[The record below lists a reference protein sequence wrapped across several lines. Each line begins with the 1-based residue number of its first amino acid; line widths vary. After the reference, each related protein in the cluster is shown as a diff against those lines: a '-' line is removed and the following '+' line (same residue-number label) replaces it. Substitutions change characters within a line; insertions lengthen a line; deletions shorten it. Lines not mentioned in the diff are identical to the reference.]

1 MLQGAGI
8 ALILISIF
16 LFSVRDPNP
25 EWGKFWMI
33 RPLIIVSVAGAMG
46 GIFYYFMDHIRN
58 RGGWKTVLAYIV
70 SLIGYLIALWLAL
83 YWDWTA
89 RCGIKRQS
97 FTT

>member
-1 MLQGAGI
+1 
-8 ALILISIF
+8 
-16 LFSVRDPNP
+16 
-25 EWGKFWMI
+25 MI
-33 RPLIIVSVAGAMG
+33 RPLIIVLVAGAMVVY
-46 GIFYYFMDHIRN
+46 YYFMDHLRN
-58 RGGWKTVLAYIV
+58 RGGWKTVLANIV